1 MEHGKLRYP
10 QKGFKESAGTSED
23 NSRDGG
29 GNSSSPANDRSLEI
43 SLLVLEFH
51 VG

>member
-1 MEHGKLRYP
+1 VKHGKLLYP
-10 QKGFKESAGTSED
+10 QKGFKESASTSED
-23 NSRDGG
+23 TSRNGG